1 MKGMSPCLIR
11 EVSMGTDPY
20 PGVCERPSVPHSSN
34 RLLFRNA
41 LAAVLFLAA
50 FGCVAQDGQSGSPAE
65 GSNAQATPNAG
76 NQSAAEQ
83 KAGTADTDRKQ
94 QITSDSS
101 QLLTMAIALKAEV
114 DKTNKDTLSM
124 NVIRKADEIEKLAHT
139 VKEKIKQGGGPG

>member
-1 MKGMSPCLIR
+1 
-11 EVSMGTDPY
+11 MGTDPY

-41 LAAVLFLAA
+41 L
-50 FGCVAQDGQSGSPAE
+50 AQDGQSGSPAE